1 MLNPSPVTELPGA
14 LHVATLAG
22 HANVTAATVR
32 YYSRIGLLRPGRDP
46 ENGYRCFVAAD
57 LRRVIFIRR
66 AQLLGLTISDIKA
79 ILETVDHGKS
89 PCRQVELLVRQRLAS
104 ISSQIANLRD
114 TEVRISKALK
124 SWNDMDDQTRNS
136 GELCPL
142 IESVGNVSDGEN

>member
-1 MLNPSPVTELPGA
+1 MLNPLPVTELPGA
-14 LHVATLAG
+14 LHVATLAVQ
-22 HANVTAATVR
+22 ANVTPATVR

-57 LRRVIFIRR
+57 LRRVVFVRR

-79 ILETVDHGKS
+79 VLETIDHGKS
-89 PCRQVELLVRQRLAS
+89 PCHQVKFLVRKRLAG
-104 ISSQIANLRD
+104 IRAQIADLRD

-124 SWNDMDDQTRNS
+124 SWNDMDDQTRNN

-142 IESVGNVSDGEN
+142 IESVGTVSDGEN